1 MQSYTLF
8 YKYTKALCFF
18 SKKSLLMRYY
28 HLIFVPLHPKIVLLF
43 TDIMNFKL
51 TSKYKPTG
59 DQPEAIKELTEGL
72 EHGDKSQVL
81 LGVTGSGKTFTV
93 ANVIANVNKPTL
105 ILSHNKT
112 LAAQLYEEMKAFFPE
127 NAVEYYVSYYDYYQ
141 PEAYLPT
148 TDVYIEKDLAINDE
162 IDKLRLSAV
171 SSLLSGRKDVI
182 VVSSVS
188 CIYGMGA
195 PIAMKENVI
204 HIKKGQIIDRN
215 EFLRRLV
222 DSLYTRNDIDLQR
235 GNFRVK
241 GDTVDIAMA
250 YNDNILRITW
260 WDDEIDTIEEV
271 DPIAFHRIA
280 TFDDY
285 ELYPAN
291 LFVTSK
297 EQTEGAIRQIQDD
310 MVKQVDF
317 FTQLGDNIKAQRIK
331 ERVEY
336 DIEMIKELGHCSGIE
351 NYSRY
356 FDGRKAGQRPYCLLD
371 FFPKDYL
378 MVIDESHVSVP
389 QISAMYGGD
398 RARKTNLVEYGFRL
412 PAAFDNRP
420 LKFEE
425 FHNLI
430 HQIIYVSATPADYEL
445 KESEGVV
452 VEQVIRPTGL
462 LDPEIEVRP
471 SENQIDDLMNEIVIR
486 AEKEERVLVTT
497 LTKRMAEELTE
508 YLLNHD
514 IRTAYIHSDVAS
526 LDRVKIINDLRAGLY
541 DVLVGVNLLREG
553 LDLPE
558 VSLVAILDADK
569 EGFLRSHR
577 SLTQTAG
584 RAARNINGKVI
595 MYADNITESMQRTID
610 ETMRRR
616 IKQLKYNEEHH
627 ITPKQIIKAIKD
639 TLPTTGRSTT
649 TQAFPFAKGAKGI
662 YIEPTQSM
670 AFAADPIV
678 MRMTKEQLEKSIA
691 NTTALMKQAAKD
703 LDFLQAAQYRDEI
716 IRLQKQLETK

>member
-1 MQSYTLF
+1 M
-8 YKYTKALCFF
+8 
-18 SKKSLLMRYY
+18 
-28 HLIFVPLHPKIVLLF
+28 
-43 TDIMNFKL
+43 DFKL

-59 DQPEAIKELTEGL
+59 DQPEAIKELTEGIKD
-72 EHGDKSQVL
+72 GIPAQVL

-93 ANVIANVNKPTL
+93 ANVIANANKPTL

-112 LAAQLYEEMKAFFPE
+112 LAAQLYEEMKGFFPN

-148 TDVYIEKDLAINDE
+148 SDTYIEKDLAINDE
-162 IDKLRLSAV
+162 IDKLRLGAV
-171 SSLLSGRKDVI
+171 SALLSGRKDVI

-188 CIYGMGA
+188 CIYGMGG
-195 PIAMKENVI
+195 PVAMQESI
-204 HIKKGQIIDRN
+204 IKIKRGQTIDRN
-215 EFLRRLV
+215 VFLRKLV
-222 DSLYTRNDIDLQR
+222 DALYVRNDIDLQR
-235 GNFRVK
+235 GTFRVK
-241 GDTVDIAMA
+241 GDTIDISMA
-250 YNDNILRITW
+250 YSDNILRVTW
-260 WDDEIDTIEEV
+260 WDDEIDSIEEV
-271 DPIAFHRIA
+271 DNITFHTIERFE
-280 TFDDY
+280 TY
-285 ELYPAN
+285 EIYPAN

-297 EQTEGAIRQIQDD
+297 EQTEQAIRMIQDD
-310 MVKQVDF
+310 LVDRVNYF
-317 FTQLGDNIKAQRIK
+317 NEIGDSIKAQRIK

-336 DIEMIKELGHCSGIE
+336 DMEMIKELGHCSGIE

-356 FDGRKAGQRPYCLLD
+356 FDGRNPGERPYCLLD

-389 QISAMYGGD
+389 QINAMYGGD
-398 RARKTNLVEYGFRL
+398 RARKQNLVEYGFRL

-425 FHNLI
+425 FHDLM
-430 HQIIYVSATPADYEL
+430 HQVIYISATPANYEI
-445 KESEGVV
+445 EEAEGVV
-452 VEQVIRPTGL
+452 VEQIIRPTGL

-471 SENQIDDLMNEIVIR
+471 SENQIDDLMDEILTRINR
-486 AEKEERVLVTT
+486 HERVLVTT

-508 YLLNHD
+508 YLLNHE
-514 IRTAYIHSDVAS
+514 IKANYIHSDVAT
-526 LDRVKIINDLRAGLY
+526 LDRVKIMNDLRAGVY

-584 RAARNINGKVI
+584 RAARNVNGKVI
-595 MYADNITESMQRTID
+595 MYADTITESMQKTIE
-610 ETMRRR
+610 ETARRR
-616 IKQLKYNEEHH
+616 SIQLKYNEEHY
-627 ITPKQIIKAIKD
+627 IIPKQIEKKIGSTLAFSSQTNNNGKEDIRQNSKYKD
-639 TLPTTGRSTT
+639 
-649 TQAFPFAKGAKGI
+649 I
-662 YIEPTQSM
+662 YLEPEAS

-678 MRMTKEQLEKSIA
+678 KRMSKAELEKSIA

-703 LDFLQAAQYRDEI
+703 LDFIQAAQYRDEI
-716 IRLQKQLETK
+716 IRLQNQLKEKKY